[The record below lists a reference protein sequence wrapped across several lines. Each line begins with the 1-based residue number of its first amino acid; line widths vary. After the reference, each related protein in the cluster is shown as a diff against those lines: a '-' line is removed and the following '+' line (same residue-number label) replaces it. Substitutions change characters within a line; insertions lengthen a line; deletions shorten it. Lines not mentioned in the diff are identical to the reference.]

1 MFGVH
6 DYAQNPVS
14 CKIQP
19 LFITQLSDHLN
30 DPRVAETK
38 ARLEKVKDEFER
50 YKLKAEAVLK
60 AKVSFRTT
68 GSKTSSF

>member
-1 MFGVH
+1 MQTLSRQGISVFGTFLYVTRKVA
-6 DYAQNPVS
+6 D
-14 CKIQP
+14 
-19 LFITQLSDHLN
+19 SDHIV

-60 AKVSFRTT
+60 AKVFF
-68 GSKTSSF
+68 KCIF